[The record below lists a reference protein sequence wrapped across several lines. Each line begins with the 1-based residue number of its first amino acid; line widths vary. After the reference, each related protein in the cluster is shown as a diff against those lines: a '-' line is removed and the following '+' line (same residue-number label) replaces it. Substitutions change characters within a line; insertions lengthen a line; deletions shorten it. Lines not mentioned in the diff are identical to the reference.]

1 MPDRDIIHG
10 YLKSLAKY
18 LSRLENADADD
29 VIREIESH
37 IYDALETREKE
48 GAENSAEVVLAGF
61 GLPREL
67 AAQYVDHILEG
78 AAPPAGFKAIQR
90 VKKGATKGL
99 YFATAVFGYGMS
111 LVSTLVGI
119 YKLLEPEMV
128 GFWVSEN
135 KTLVLGVMSKTP
147 EGTRE
152 IFGWWAVP
160 LLIGLGIVAAYLT
173 RRILSVLKE
182 TTWLRQSAGRR

>member
-37 IYDALETREKE
+37 IYDALESHEKE

-78 AAPPAGFKAIQR
+78 AAPPKGFKAIQR
-90 VKKGATKGL
+90 VKK
-99 YFATAVFGYGMS
+99 
-111 LVSTLVGI
+111 
-119 YKLLEPEMV
+119 
-128 GFWVSEN
+128 
-135 KTLVLGVMSKTP
+135 
-147 EGTRE
+147 
-152 IFGWWAVP
+152 
-160 LLIGLGIVAAYLT
+160 
-173 RRILSVLKE
+173 
-182 TTWLRQSAGRR
+182 